1 MQYTFK
7 YRSPLGG
14 ITIAADDEGLTG
26 LWFDGQKYFA
36 ATLSGEHEERDLP
49 VFRQTRRWLDR
60 YFGGEVPDFTP
71 PLRLTGSPFRLA
83 VWDRLLKIPYGK
95 VVAYGEIAAALGEE
109 SGK

>member
-1 MQYTFK
+1 MCI
-7 YRSPLGG
+7 RDRASDGESLC
-14 ITIAADDEGLTG
+14 G

-60 YFGGEVPDFTP
+60 YFGGEAPDFTP

-83 VWDRLLKIPYGK
+83 VWDLSLIHIFHRLSSYF
-95 VVAYGEIAAALGEE
+95 
-109 SGK
+109 